1 MTNVKSIVL
10 RDRWKRR
17 AVFVVKN
24 GQSGSFALPSYQP
37 QGTTI
42 R

>member
-1 MTNVKSIVL
+1 MTGVKSILL
-10 RDRWKRR
+10 RNRWKRR
-17 AVFVVKN
+17 AVFVMKN
-24 GQSGSFALPSYQP
+24 GQSGSFALPAYQP